1 MLKDDIPGVAAETGG
16 IKATAFRDD
25 RGAELVFISDLRF
38 DRCRITSGARFTV
51 GERLRLHLHG
61 QGWIE
66 AEVRS
71 TDRREAVVAFLTNSR
86 C

>member
-1 MLKDDIPGVAAETGG
+1 MLKDAAPARAAAAGT
-16 IKATAFRDD
+16 ITATAFRDD
-25 RGAELVFISDLRF
+25 RSAEKVTITNLTF
-38 DRCRITSGARFTV
+38 DDCRILSNAAFAL

-66 AEVRS
+66 AEVRWAS
-71 TDRREAVVAFLTNSR
+71 ADDIGVVFLTKSR

>member
-1 MLKDDIPGVAAETGG
+1 MLKDDSPAAAAAAGG

-25 RGAELVFISDLRF
+25 RGAELVVISELRF
-38 DRCRITSGARFTV
+38 DRCRISSGASFTV

-71 TDRREAVVAFLTNSR
+71 TGGGEALVVFLTNSR